1 MHVSKLFKSN
11 IRCLGVTVLL
21 EMMKYFNLFD
31 CEYSVRHVDLK
42 YKVRFVLI
50 SCKMNKTCHISLLS
64 SISAPKHEI
73 F

>member
-1 MHVSKLFKSN
+1 M
-11 IRCLGVTVLL
+11 LL

-31 CEYSVRHVDLK
+31 CEYSVCYVDLK

-50 SCKMNKTCHISLLS
+50 SCKMNKICYIFFLS
-64 SISAPKHEI
+64 SILVLKYEI